1 MDLLDRYLQAVRTY
15 LPKGQQDDII
25 KELGENLRAQIE
37 DRESELGRPLSEDEL
52 AAIVKKHGHPIVV
65 ASRYRQARHLIGPT
79 LFPVYW
85 LVMKIIL
92 VVVAFSYGVAAI
104 VMLAGNNPI
113 AQVLGA
119 VFSFV
124 GAALPTFA
132 WVTITFAVLDLCN
145 AKFHLLETWTKECNE
160 KFDPRKLPAVQ
171 RAPEGLGA
179 KPISRAKTAFELF
192 WSVAFLLWWIR
203 VEPIRRLALFTALG
217 PVGLADKIP
226 FHLGPAWNAVFVPVI
241 VLTVLAIAQQIVTL
255 LYPQRLTFYAVMRLI
270 GSGGSVVVLYLLT
283 RSSEFFVLAPGIS
296 EPAKLVEPLRIVN
309 LTFHYVMMFAA
320 ALTLVECFKQIRLL
334 IRVRRNAATAP
345 AL

>member
-203 VEPIRRLALFTALG
+203 VEPIRRLALSQ
-217 PVGLADKIP
+217 P
-226 FHLGPAWNAVFVPVI
+226 
-241 VLTVLAIAQQIVTL
+241 
-255 LYPQRLTFYAVMRLI
+255 
-270 GSGGSVVVLYLLT
+270 SGRSVWQT
-283 RSSEFFVLAPGIS
+283 RFRSIS
-296 EPAKLVEPLRIVN
+296 DRHGTPYSFR
-309 LTFHYVMMFAA
+309 
-320 ALTLVECFKQIRLL
+320 
-334 IRVRRNAATAP
+334 
-345 AL
+345 